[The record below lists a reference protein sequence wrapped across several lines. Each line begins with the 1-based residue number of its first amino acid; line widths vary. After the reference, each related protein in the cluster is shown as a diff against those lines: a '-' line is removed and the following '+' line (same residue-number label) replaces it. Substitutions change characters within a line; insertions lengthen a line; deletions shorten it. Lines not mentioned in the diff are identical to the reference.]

1 MFTFCFVGRSNQQFT
16 IAHVQDLLNKKYSK
30 YLKEVQRFLKQLEC
44 VATHMHVLICQFSK
58 IVIWSPSFIVPTVT
72 VSLTY
77 SIIIIIILFSYLQ
90 YLWALQPPLCCRRRN
105 LFAYVWWSQGHL
117 GGIAHWPHPVVVRIS
132 KKLFFREETVSWY
145 AHFIPYRVS
154 RPFWCCFMR
163 TLYKFCGFVSG
174 RHCRYF
180 EGKFRSLA
188 VLFYAL
194 LNWNHRMQAT

>member
-1 MFTFCFVGRSNQQFT
+1 MNFNILLLWNQAVIHITYILTLVFTFCFVGRSNQQFT

-77 SIIIIIILFSYLQ
+77 SIIIIIIILFSYLQ

-117 GGIAHWPHPVVVRIS
+117 GGIAQWPHPVVIRIS

-145 AHFIPYRVS
+145 AHFIP
-154 RPFWCCFMR
+154 
-163 TLYKFCGFVSG
+163 
-174 RHCRYF
+174 
-180 EGKFRSLA
+180 
-188 VLFYAL
+188 
-194 LNWNHRMQAT
+194 